1 MNKFRIMSSIFAL
14 CFALASLQNI
24 KSDSTEALID
34 VEIINRVFEE
44 CEHEYRTEQRHKR
57 ATRAVTKGI
66 QFVANL

>member
-1 MNKFRIMSSIFAL
+1 MSSIFAL

-24 KSDSTEALID
+24 RSDSTEALID